1 MPPSPPPA
9 SAPPL
14 PVAAPP
20 LPRLSY
26 DVERATLANGLRVVV
41 TPDRTSPV
49 VAVAVYYD
57 VGIRSEPEGRTGFAH
72 LFEHLMFQG
81 SASLGKTEHFTYV
94 QGSGGTLNGSTHLD
108 YTNYYEVLPS
118 SATELAMFLEADR
131 MRSVALTQDNLDN
144 QVAVVQNEIRV
155 NVLNRPYGGF
165 PWILL
170 PPVLYRTFANA
181 HNGYGDFVDL
191 ESATLQD
198 AQSFFDRY
206 YAPGNAVLTVA
217 GDVDPSE
224 VLRLAERHFGDIPAR
239 DVPLRPDF
247 AEPGPAGEQRSVHVD
262 PLAPAPAVALGWRV
276 PDPADLPRYLPYV
289 VLAEVLTDGDASRLQ
304 ERLLLRDRTAT
315 SVGGYLGVMGDPLDA
330 RDPTPLL
337 LEVHHPA
344 EVAVDTVVRTIGE
357 ELDRLAQDGLAD
369 GELERTVARMS
380 ARYLRE
386 VDPVLGRAQVMSVF
400 EQQRSR
406 AELVNEV
413 PALLGEVPADAVQAA
428 AAALGQDRAV
438 LEVQPGESR

>member
-1 MPPSPPPA
+1 MPPRPRPS
-9 SAPPL
+9 SR
-14 PVAAPP
+14 PV
-20 LPRLSY
+20 LSY
-26 DVERATLANGLRVVV
+26 GVERTTLDNGLRVVV
-41 TPDRTSPV
+41 TPDRGSPV

-81 SASLGKTEHFTYV
+81 SASLAKTEHFTYV

-118 SATELAMFLEADR
+118 NATELALFLEADR
-131 MRSVALTQDNLDN
+131 MRSVALTQENLEN

-170 PPVLYRTFANA
+170 PPVLYSTFPNA

-191 ESATLQD
+191 EDATLAD
-198 AQSFFDRY
+198 AQAFFDRY

-217 GDVDPSE
+217 GDVDADE
-224 VLRLAERHFGDIPAR
+224 VLRLAQQHFADIPGRA
-239 DVPLRPDF
+239 VPERPSF
-247 AEPGPAGEQRSVHVD
+247 AEPAPAGEQRVVHTD
-262 PLAPAPAVALGWRV
+262 RLAPAPAVAVGWRV
-276 PDPADLPRYLPYV
+276 PDPADLEAYLPYV

-304 ERLLLRDRTAT
+304 DRLLMRDRTAT
-315 SVGGYLGVMGDPLDA
+315 SIGGYLGVMGDPLDA

-337 LEVHHPA
+337 LELHHQGDVIA
-344 EVAVDTVVRTIGE
+344 DTVLKTVDE
-357 ELDRLAQDGLAD
+357 ELDRLATGGLEP
-369 GELERTVARMS
+369 GELERTVARMR

-400 EQQRSR
+400 EQQRGR

-413 PALLGEVPADAVQAA
+413 PGLLAQVSPEAVQAA
-428 AAALGQDRAV
+428 AGALGTDRAV
-438 LEVQPGESR
+438 LEIQPADR